1 MNVVLLTPVRL
12 LGESLASSLM
22 GQPGVLSVE
31 IATSIHV
38 ARDLLRER
46 PFHVVLVD
54 ISQIADERAIREL
67 AVEWPRVSLLAFGL
81 EEQREAIIRCGRSGF
96 TSYVPRDAGLEV
108 LRRAVLECG
117 NGRLHCPAEIS
128 AELMRALFAGNALP
142 DIEPDD
148 ELTDRQ
154 EQVVALIRRGLSNK
168 QIARELDLSVATV
181 KHHVHNILE
190 KLNLPRRMDVVCRT
204 RPMALKV

>member
-22 GQPGVLSVE
+22 GQPGILSVE
-31 IATSIHV
+31 IATSVHV
-38 ARDLLRER
+38 VHELLRAR
-46 PFHVVLVD
+46 PCHVVLVD
-54 ISQIADERAIREL
+54 ISQIADDRSIREL
-67 AVEWPRVSLLAFGL
+67 AAEWPSMSLLAFGL
-81 EEQREAIIRCGRSGF
+81 EEQSEAIVRCGRSGF

-108 LRRAVLECG
+108 LRRAVLDCG

-128 AELMRALFAGNALP
+128 AELMRALFFGSALP
-142 DIEPDD
+142 DFESAD
-148 ELTDRQ
+148 ELTNRQ
-154 EQVVALIRRGLSNK
+154 EQVVALIRRGFSNK
-168 QIARELDLSVATV
+168 EIARELDLSVATV

-204 RPMALKV
+204 RPVALKA